1 MLPQNTQ
8 SDEQDILGGGAFDT
22 TGKGVVLNKPVGEYY
37 AQNAASIRTPRMGG
51 PMQMPGSPM
60 GTEDGMEEEPMDD
73 DQMEAESE
81 ESLKEHL
88 AALFANSNLSE
99 QFVERAKTIF
109 VAAVNQKLNERSAK
123 LDEAYKASY
132 NNALNNTVSELTE
145 KVDDYLTYVVEE
157 WVNENRLQV
166 ERGVK
171 VELAENFIFG
181 LKKLFETN
189 FIDVPDEKYDVLDE
203 LYTQIDNQKRHLNK
217 SIHENVS
224 LRKKL
229 IDTAAIAVFAEET
242 AGLAATQVDRL
253 ANLAEGVEFD
263 TADEFRR
270 KLRVI
275 KESFLARPAQ
285 IQPQVQ
291 PRSLP
296 RIQSVNRAIDI
307 LETSTVPETLTEST
321 VNAYANA
328 ISRHLKNR

>member
-8 SDEQDILGGGAFDT
+8 STEPDILGGGAFDT

-60 GTEDGMEEEPMDD
+60 GTEDEMDEEPMDD

-81 ESLKEHL
+81 EALKEHL

-99 QFVERAKTIF
+99 DFVERAKTIF
-109 VAAVNQKLNERSAK
+109 VAAVNQKLNERSYK
-123 LDEAYKASY
+123 LQEAYQRRYS
-132 NNALNNTVSELTE
+132 NALASTVSELTE

-203 LYTQIDNQKRHLNK
+203 LYTQIDTQKEHLNK

>member
-1 MLPQNTQ
+1 
-8 SDEQDILGGGAFDT
+8 
-22 TGKGVVLNKPVGEYY
+22 
-37 AQNAASIRTPRMGG
+37 MGG

-60 GTEDGMEEEPMDD
+60 GTEDEMDD
-73 DQMEAESE
+73 DQMQAESE
-81 ESLKEHL
+81 EALKEHL

-99 QFVERAKTIF
+99 DFVERAKTIF
-109 VAAVNQKLNERSAK
+109 VAAVNQKLNERSYK
-123 LDEAYKASY
+123 LQEAYQRRYSEALAS
-132 NNALNNTVSELTE
+132 TVSELSE

-157 WVNENRLQV
+157 WVTENRLQV

-203 LYTQIDNQKRHLNK
+203 LYTEIDNKNEELNK
-217 SIHENVS
+217 SINENVS

-229 IDTAAIAVFAEET
+229 LDTAAIAVFAEET
-242 AGLAATQVDRL
+242 AGLAATQVDKL

-263 TADEFRR
+263 NADEFRR

-275 KESFLARPAQ
+275 KESFFARPVQ
-285 IQPQVQ
+285 TQPQAQ
-291 PRSLP
+291 P

-321 VNAYANA
+321 VNVYANA
-328 ISRHLKNR
+328 ISRHLKHR

>member
-1 MLPQNTQ
+1 
-8 SDEQDILGGGAFDT
+8 
-22 TGKGVVLNKPVGEYY
+22 
-37 AQNAASIRTPRMGG
+37 
-51 PMQMPGSPM
+51 M

-73 DQMEAESE
+73 EMEAESE
-81 ESLKEHL
+81 EALKEHL
-88 AALFANSNLSE
+88 AALFADSNLSE
-99 QFVERAKTIF
+99 DFVERAKTIF
-109 VAAVNQKLNERSAK
+109 VAAVNQKVNERSAK
-123 LDEAYKASY
+123 LYEAYKISF
-132 NNALNNTVSELTE
+132 NSALNNTVSELTE

-203 LYTQIDNQKRHLNK
+203 LYTEIDNKNEELNK
-217 SIHENVS
+217 SINENVS

-229 IDTAAIAVFAEET
+229 LDTAAIAVFAEET
-242 AGLAATQVDRL
+242 AGLAATQVDKL

-263 TADEFRR
+263 NADEFRR

-275 KESFLARPAQ
+275 KESFFARPVQ
-285 IQPQVQ
+285 TQPQAQ
-291 PRSLP
+291 P

-321 VNAYANA
+321 VNVYANA
-328 ISRHLKNR
+328 ISRHLKHR

>member
-22 TGKGVVLNKPVGEYY
+22 TGQGVVLNKPVGDFY
-37 AQNAASIRTPRMGG
+37 AQNVASIQTPKMGA
-51 PMQMPGSPM
+51 PDQMAGSPM
-60 GTEDGMEEEPMDD
+60 GTEDEMDD
-73 DQMEAESE
+73 EGMEAETE

-99 QFVERAKTIF
+99 DFVERTKTIF
-109 VAAVNQKLNERSAK
+109 VAAINEKLNERSNR
-123 LDEAYKASY
+123 LHEAYQKHYS
-132 NNALNNTVSELTE
+132 NALAATVGELTE

-157 WVNENRLQV
+157 WVTENRLQV

-181 LKKLFETN
+181 LKKLFESN

-203 LYTQIDNQKRHLNK
+203 LYTELDTQKEQLNK
-217 SIHENVS
+217 SIHENVN

-229 IDTAAIAVFAEET
+229 LDTAAVAVFAEET
-242 AGLAATQVDRL
+242 AGLAATQVDKL
-253 ANLAEGVEFD
+253 ASLAEGVEFD
-263 TADEFRR
+263 NTDEFRR

-275 KESFLARPAQ
+275 KESFFTRPAVAQ
-285 IQPQVQ
+285 QQAQ
-291 PRSLP
+291 P
-296 RIQSVNRAIDI
+296 RIQPANRTIDI

-321 VNAYANA
+321 VNVYANA
-328 ISRHLKNR
+328 ISRHLKHR

>member
-22 TGKGVVLNKPVGEYY
+22 TGRGVVLNKPVGEYY

-73 DQMEAESE
+73 EMEAESE
-81 ESLKEHL
+81 EALKEHL
-88 AALFANSNLSE
+88 AALFADSNLSE

-109 VAAVNQKLNERSAK
+109 VAAVNQKVNERSAK
-123 LDEAYKASY
+123 LYEAYKISF
-132 NNALNNTVSELTE
+132 NSALNNTVSELTE

>member
-22 TGKGVVLNKPVGEYY
+22 TGRGVVLNKPVGEYY

-73 DQMEAESE
+73 EMEAESE
-81 ESLKEHL
+81 EALKEHL
-88 AALFANSNLSE
+88 AALFADSNLSE

-109 VAAVNQKLNERSAK
+109 VAAVNQKVNERSAK
-123 LDEAYKASY
+123 LYEAYKISF
-132 NNALNNTVSELTE
+132 NSALNNTVSELTE

-157 WVNENRLQV
+157 WVSENRLQV

>member
-22 TGKGVVLNKPVGEYY
+22 TGRGVLLNKPVGEYY
-37 AQNAASIRTPRMGG
+37 AQNAASIQTPKMGG

-60 GTEDGMEEEPMDD
+60 GTEDEMDEEPMDD

-81 ESLKEHL
+81 EALKEHL

-99 QFVERAKTIF
+99 DFVERAKTIF
-109 VAAVNQKLNERSAK
+109 VAAVNQKLNERSHK
-123 LDEAYKASY
+123 LQEAYQRRYSEALAS
-132 NNALNNTVSELTE
+132 TVSELSE

-157 WVNENRLQV
+157 WVTENRLQV

-203 LYTQIDNQKRHLNK
+203 LYTEIDNKNEELNK
-217 SIHENVS
+217 SINENVS

-229 IDTAAIAVFAEET
+229 LDTAAIAVFAEET
-242 AGLAATQVDRL
+242 AGLAATQVDKL

-263 TADEFRR
+263 NADEFRR

-275 KESFLARPAQ
+275 KESFFARPVQ
-285 IQPQVQ
+285 TQPQAQ
-291 PRSLP
+291 P

-321 VNAYANA
+321 VNVYANA
-328 ISRHLKNR
+328 ISRHLKHR

>member
-51 PMQMPGSPM
+51 PMQMQGSPM

-73 DQMEAESE
+73 EMEAESE
-81 ESLKEHL
+81 EALKEHL
-88 AALFANSNLSE
+88 AALFADSNLSE
-99 QFVERAKTIF
+99 DFVERAKTIF
-109 VAAVNQKLNERSAK
+109 VAAVNQKVNERSAK
-123 LDEAYKASY
+123 LYEAYKISF
-132 NNALNNTVSELTE
+132 NSALNNTVSELTE

-157 WVNENRLQV
+157 WVSENRLQV

>member
-37 AQNAASIRTPRMGG
+37 AQNAASIQTPKSGA

-60 GTEDGMEEEPMDD
+60 GTEDEMEEEPMDD
-73 DQMEAESE
+73 EMEAESE

-166 ERGVK
+166 ERGIK

-189 FIDVPDEKYDVLDE
+189 FIDVPNEKYDVLDE
-203 LYTQIDNQKRHLNK
+203 LYTQIDTQKKQLNK

-229 IDTAAIAVFAEET
+229 LDTAAVAVFAEES
-242 AGLAATQVDRL
+242 AGLAATQVDKL
-253 ANLAEGVEFD
+253 ANLAEGVQFD
-263 TADEFRR
+263 NPEEFRR

-275 KESFLARPAQ
+275 KESFFARPAQ
-285 IQPQVQ
+285 VQPQAQ
-291 PRSLP
+291 P
-296 RIQSVNRAIDI
+296 RIQPANRTIDI

-321 VNAYANA
+321 VNVYANA